1 MVYIIRSRQQ
11 DDGRRYFA
19 PPPPPCPCMRA
30 ERVNNN
36 SEFPRKVIM
45 PRYKVAATSCT
56 DEVDKLRAEFN
67 ALVEVLAASGTLE
80 KCFETI
86 NKTEKG
92 EHQTVSI
99 AQPSS
104 ITVSCEDPDLWKE
117 IKASIVDYVNRVDGP
132 VRFYIV
138 EGNEASTIDRDEL
151 GN

>member
-19 PPPPPCPCMRA
+19 PPPPPFPCTRV
-30 ERVNNN
+30 ERVVNN

-45 PRYKVAATSCT
+45 PGYKAAAAFGT
-56 DEVDKLRAEFN
+56 DEVEKLREEFDK
-67 ALVEVLAASGTLE
+67 LVEVLAATGILAKGFEELE
-80 KCFETI
+80 KTDKSES
-86 NKTEKG
+86 
-92 EHQTVSI
+92 VSI
-99 AQPSS
+99 AQHSS

-117 IKASIVDYVNRVDGP
+117 IKANIVNYVNRVDGP